1 MNTRRAVAAGPRH
14 VGRLQRFG
22 AGAAGVPARAP
33 TGSERA
39 VAETRRSFDE
49 QQHEVRSEVVKL
61 AARSCEQIGAATH
74 ALLDADLV
82 LVDRIYANHRDIEG
96 FVPRVEQQVYQLFA
110 LQQPMASDLRT
121 LLAILR
127 ILHEIELTAG
137 LMRNVARA
145 TRRLYPRELPPR
157 IRGII
162 ERMGAQAS
170 IQTRLAIDAFADE
183 DAAVATA
190 LPDMDDVMDD
200 LQKEL
205 FRAIFDGFAGAADEA
220 ALQMAVQLAFV
231 GRDYERAADHAV
243 MIGRW
248 VAFMVTGELPGD
260 ADASEG
266 TFE

>member
-1 MNTRRAVAAGPRH
+1 VQG
-14 VGRLQRFG
+14 
-22 AGAAGVPARAP
+22 
-33 TGSERA
+33 
-39 VAETRRSFDE
+39 
-49 QQHEVRSEVVKL
+49 
-61 AARSCEQIGAATH
+61 
-74 ALLDADLV
+74 
-82 LVDRIYANHRDIEG
+82 
-96 FVPRVEQQVYQLFA
+96 EQQVYQLFA

-121 LLAILR
+121 MLAVLR

-170 IQTRLAIDAFADE
+170 VQMHLAVDAFADQDE
-183 DAAVATA
+183 RVAAA

-205 FRAIFDGFAGAADEA
+205 FRAVFAGFSGESADEA
-220 ALQMAVQLAFV
+220 MLQMAVQLAFV

-248 VAFMVTGELPGD
+248 VAFMVTGQLPGD
-260 ADASEG
+260 ADIHL
-266 TFE
+266 

>member
-1 MNTRRAVAAGPRH
+1 
-14 VGRLQRFG
+14 
-22 AGAAGVPARAP
+22 VP
-33 TGSERA
+33 
-39 VAETRRSFDE
+39 ETRRSFDE
-49 QQHEVRSEVVKL
+49 QLKDIRTEVVTL
-61 AARSCEQIGAATH
+61 AAKTCEQIGAATQ
-74 ALLDADLV
+74 ALLDADLP
-82 LVDRIYANHRDIEG
+82 LVEQVYAANREIEG
-96 FVPRVEQQVYQLFA
+96 LVMHVEQQVYQLFA

-145 TRRLYPRELPPR
+145 TRRIYPREFPPR

-162 ERMGAQAS
+162 ERMGSQAS
-170 IQTRLAIDAFADE
+170 VQTRLAVDAFTDQ
-183 DAAVATA
+183 DAAIATA

-205 FRAIFDGFAGAADEA
+205 FRAIFNGFAGPVDEA

-248 VAFMVTGELPGD
+248 VSFMVTGDLPGD
-260 ADASEG
+260 AEAADSRL
-266 TFE
+266 

>member
-1 MNTRRAVAAGPRH
+1 V
-14 VGRLQRFG
+14 V
-22 AGAAGVPARAP
+22 
-33 TGSERA
+33 
-39 VAETRRSFDE
+39 ETRRTFDE
-49 QQHEVRSEVVKL
+49 QVHEVRAEVVKL
-61 AARSCEQIGAATH
+61 AVKRCEQIGASTQ
-74 ALLDADLV
+74 ALLDADLTVVDEIYDAHREIKERV
-82 LVDRIYANHRDIEG
+82 LQIEHR
-96 FVPRVEQQVYQLFA
+96 VYQLFA
-110 LQQPMASDLRT
+110 LQQPMASDLRA
-121 LLAILR
+121 LLAVLR
-127 ILHEIELTAG
+127 ILHEIELTGG

-170 IQTRLAIDAFADE
+170 VQTHLAVDAFADGDE
-183 DAAVATA
+183 AVAAA

-205 FRAIFDGFAGAADEA
+205 FRAIFAGFSGESTDEA

-248 VAFMVTGELPGD
+248 VEFMITGQLPGD
-260 ADASEG
+260 AEPV
-266 TFE
+266 

>member
-1 MNTRRAVAAGPRH
+1 MPESRRT
-14 VGRLQRFG
+14 FG
-22 AGAAGVPARAP
+22 EQLDDIRA
-33 TGSERA
+33 
-39 VAETRRSFDE
+39 
-49 QQHEVRSEVVKL
+49 EVVKL
-61 AARSCEQIGAATH
+61 AVRSCEQIGAATQ
-74 ALLDADLV
+74 ALLDADLA
-82 LVDRIYANHRDIEG
+82 LVDEIYEVRREIEE
-96 FVPRVEQQVYQLFA
+96 RALHVEQRVYQLFA

-121 LLAILR
+121 MLAVLR

-145 TRRLYPRELPPR
+145 SRRLYPRELPPR
-157 IRGII
+157 IRGIV

-170 IQTRLAIDAFADE
+170 VQTHLAVDAFADSDE
-183 DAAVATA
+183 AIAAA

-205 FRAIFDGFAGAADEA
+205 FRAIFAGFSGESTDEA

-248 VAFMVTGELPGD
+248 VEFMITGQLPGD
-260 ADASEG
+260 AEPV
-266 TFE
+266 

>member
-1 MNTRRAVAAGPRH
+1 V
-14 VGRLQRFG
+14 V
-22 AGAAGVPARAP
+22 
-33 TGSERA
+33 
-39 VAETRRSFDE
+39 ETRRTFDE
-49 QQHEVRSEVVKL
+49 QVNEVRAEVVKL
-61 AARSCEQIGAATH
+61 AVKSCEQIGASTQ
-74 ALLDADLV
+74 ALLDADLTVVDEIYDAYREIKERV
-82 LVDRIYANHRDIEG
+82 LQIEHR
-96 FVPRVEQQVYQLFA
+96 VYQLFA
-110 LQQPMASDLRT
+110 LQQPMASDLRA
-121 LLAILR
+121 LLAVLR
-127 ILHEIELTAG
+127 ILHEIELTGG

-170 IQTRLAIDAFADE
+170 VQTHLAVDAFADGDE
-183 DAAVATA
+183 AIASA

-205 FRAIFDGFAGAADEA
+205 FRAIFAGFSGESTDEA

-248 VAFMVTGELPGD
+248 VEFMITGQLPGD
-260 ADASEG
+260 AEPV
-266 TFE
+266 